1 MYTNGAEG
9 TPGCLVLLPQA
20 KLAGLES
27 KKKKWEDKRYELEAL
42 GLQPCTK
49 SRELLKGF
57 DPQGMNELKA
67 Y

>member
-1 MYTNGAEG
+1 M
-9 TPGCLVLLPQA
+9 LLPQA

-27 KKKKWEDKRYELEAL
+27 KKKKWEDKRCELEAL
-42 GLQPCTK
+42 GWQPCTK